1 MAGGGP
7 LQGGLLMIKLIL
19 FFLAVYGLA
28 NAIAVLKTR
37 LVVQAIF
44 GRIPI
49 LKDLIKCPPC
59 LSFWIGMAFSYFCF
73 SPSFEFMKNAG
84 AAVVVDGLAASGF
97 TWIIHVT
104 AERIAFGLT
113 DI

>member
-1 MAGGGP
+1 MK
-7 LQGGLLMIKLIL
+7 LLI

-37 LVVQAIF
+37 VIAEKLF
-44 GRIPI
+44 GKIPV

-59 LSFWIGMAFSYFCF
+59 LAFWIGMAFSLTIF
-73 SPSFEFMKNAG
+73 SPSIEWSPNRGSAM
-84 AAVVVDGLAASGF
+84 VVDGLACCGL
-97 TWIIHVT
+97 TWLLHVT
-104 AERIAFGLT
+104 AERLAFGLT